1 MFNVLHSRARSAAYT
16 NNARSMD
23 RALTGFFGIDLLLVR
38 LYGDYCRLAGF

>member
-1 MFNVLHSRARSAAYT
+1 MFNVLRRRAWSGAYT

-23 RALTGFFGIDLLLVR
+23 RALTGFFRIDLLLVW